1 MLDMEEESLKNFT
14 NSVIFLVKLF
24 AGLKDKFLAQKLYDK
39 TSGFIAGYIKLFKSK
54 SDNELVSHNNRF
66 TTSDEIIKR
75 HNIMQHD
82 TMSHNIVFLELKNAI
97 EGLLELLDYLE
108 HYKTVST
115 TPLLYAR
122 RNLLD
127 FKLNLVRLHHQ
138 PVHSAPKPKENK
150 PVTPVVKS
158 FQPRNLKE
166 SSNKERIFNFIKRSP
181 NSRTK
186 EIISEFSILSERTV
200 KRNLKE
206 LASEGLVRKFAKDKG
221 VYYSVVQQ

>member
-1 MLDMEEESLKNFT
+1 MEEESLKNFT
-14 NSVIFLVKLF
+14 NSIIFLVKLF

-39 TSGFIAGYIKLFKSK
+39 TSGFIAGYIKLSKSK
-54 SDNELVSHNNRF
+54 GDNEAVSHNLAF
-66 TTSDEIIKR
+66 
-75 HNIMQHD
+75 
-82 TMSHNIVFLELKNAI
+82 VELKNSI
-97 EGLLELLDYLE
+97 DGLLELLDYLE

-127 FKLNLVRLHHQ
+127 FKLNLVRLHHEPFQ
-138 PVHSAPKPKENK
+138 PAPKPKENK
-150 PVTPVVKS
+150 PTTPAVKS
-158 FQPRNLKE
+158 FQPRNLRE

-221 VYYSVVQQ
+221 VYYSVI

>member
-1 MLDMEEESLKNFT
+1 MEEESLKNFT

-39 TSGFIAGYIKLFKSK
+39 ISGFVAGYIKLFS
-54 SDNELVSHNNRF
+54 SRGEDDAVSHNVSF
-66 TTSDEIIKR
+66 I
-75 HNIMQHD
+75 
-82 TMSHNIVFLELKNAI
+82 ELKNSI
-97 EGLLELLDYLE
+97 DNLLELLDYLE
-108 HYKTVST
+108 HAKVVST

-127 FKLNLVRLHHQ
+127 LKLNIVRLHHQ
-138 PVHSAPKPKENK
+138 PTQPISKPKENK
-150 PVTPVVKS
+150 PVPSPVVKNT
-158 FQPRNLKE
+158 QPRNLRE

-186 EIISEFSILSERTV
+186 EIIGEFNILSERTV

-221 VYYSVVQQ
+221 VYYSVI